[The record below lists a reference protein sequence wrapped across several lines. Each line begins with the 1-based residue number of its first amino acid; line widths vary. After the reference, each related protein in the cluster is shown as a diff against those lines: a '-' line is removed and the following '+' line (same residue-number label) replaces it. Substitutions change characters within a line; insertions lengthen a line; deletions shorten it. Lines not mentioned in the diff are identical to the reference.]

1 MQTYSQVD
9 PAHTANRKRKKN
21 PIYAPFIAVED
32 KYF

>member
-9 PAHTANRKRKKN
+9 PAHTANRKSKT